1 MYLALNRCKAVDVF
15 ANRMTDGQIHY
26 GLIFTLPETVAESSV
41 LRCSDLD
48 TRSRHGQVGDWWLD
62 AGAPGLSPGQTV
74 LLIPRTWLIRQGFL
88 PWRVL
93 FMPHR
98 AFALRNV
105 AALSRHVWLEWSGPA
120 ADEDNEHL
128 KDNVEDRFAQA
139 KAA

>member
-1 MYLALNRCKAVDVF
+1 MYLALNRSHADDVF
-15 ANRMTDGQIHY
+15 ACRMADGQIHY
-26 GLIFTLPETVAESSV
+26 GLIFALPGTVIESGV
-41 LRCSDLD
+41 RRCSDLD
-48 TRSRHGQVGDWWLD
+48 TRSRHGQVGEWWLD

-88 PWRVL
+88 SWRVL

-105 AALSRHVWLEWSGPA
+105 DALTRHVWLEWTGPT
-120 ADEDNEHL
+120 ADEEQEDHF
-128 KDNVEDRFAQA
+128 DDRFTLE